1 MSSEWIDQR
10 NLAERYL
17 SFHNHKFFIAF
28 KLKLTQAFAVV
39 AWRNF
44 ELAAISLNLNFE
56 RRSIHLF
63 R

>member
-10 NLAERYL
+10 NLAERDL

-44 ELAAISLNLNFE
+44 ELAGISLNLDFE
-56 RRSIHLF
+56 R
-63 R
+63 